1 MHSHLLLPEAL
12 IWGIS
17 YTSIKV
23 TGDSIMIHTLIKWL
37 LDTIGAM
44 GYPGIL
50 LLMAMESSII
60 PVPSELVMPPAG
72 YLAFQGKMNMG
83 LVILCG
89 TVGSL
94 VGAYANYFVSHY
106 LGRPLIIKYGKY
118 VLIPPDKFE
127 KVEQFFLKHGEIST
141 FIGRLLPVIR
151 HLISIP
157 AGLAGMNHLKFSLY
171 TLLGA
176 GIWCTVLTLIG
187 YFIGENEKLIMQYS
201 HKALL
206 WVLLFC
212 TTLIVVYV
220 WRQRRN
226 GSKAQ
231 L

>member
-1 MHSHLLLPEAL
+1 
-12 IWGIS
+12 
-17 YTSIKV
+17 
-23 TGDSIMIHTLIKWL
+23 MIHTLVQWL

-72 YLAFQGKMNMG
+72 YLVYQGKMNMA

-94 VGAYANYFVSHY
+94 VGAYANYYASHY

-118 VLIPPDKFE
+118 VLIPPEKFE
-127 KVEQFFLKHGEIST
+127 KVERFFLQHGEIST
-141 FIGRLLPVIR
+141 FIGRLLPVVR

-176 GIWCTVLTLIG
+176 GIWCTILTLIG
-187 YFIGENEKLIMQYS
+187 YAIGEKQQMIMQYS
-201 HKALL
+201 HKALV
-206 WVLLFC
+206 WVVLFSII
-212 TTLIVVYV
+212 LVAVYV
-220 WRQRRN
+220 WRQSRK
-226 GSKAQ
+226 GSKA
-231 L
+231 

>member
-1 MHSHLLLPEAL
+1 MVQLGYKGQLRNFLREFNVIHSL
-12 IWGIS
+12 
-17 YTSIKV
+17 V
-23 TGDSIMIHTLIKWL
+23 QWL

-44 GYPGIL
+44 GYPGII

-72 YLAFQGKMNMG
+72 YLAFQGKMNMAAA
-83 LVILCG
+83 ILSG

-94 VGAYANYFVSHY
+94 IGAYANYYVSHY
-106 LGRPLIIKYGKY
+106 LGRPLILKYGKY

-127 KVEQFFLKHGEIST
+127 RVERFFLQHGEIST

-157 AGLAGMNHLKFSLY
+157 AGVAGMNHLKFSLY

-176 GIWCTVLTLIG
+176 GLWCTILTLIG
-187 YFIGENEKLIMQYS
+187 YAIGENQQLIMQYS

-206 WVLLFC
+206 WVVLFSAA
-212 TTLIVVYV
+212 LVAVYI
-220 WRQRRN
+220 WRQRTN
-226 GSKAQ
+226 GSKA
-231 L
+231 